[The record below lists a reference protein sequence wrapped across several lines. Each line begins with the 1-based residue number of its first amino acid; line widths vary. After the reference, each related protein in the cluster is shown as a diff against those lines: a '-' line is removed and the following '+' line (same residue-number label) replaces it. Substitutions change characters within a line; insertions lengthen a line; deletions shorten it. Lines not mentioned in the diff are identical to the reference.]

1 MNNAPG
7 GGEPARAASARN
19 EWLLIPNQ
27 LTLSRFI
34 AAALIPAMYLLLERP
49 NADLTALALFVYAS
63 LTDFVDGWAARRF
76 NQMSALGAKL
86 DPLADKALL
95 LATLAP
101 LCVISF
107 SGAPLFLLGALV
119 IAVREIGVT
128 LLRRWRPNAAALKVR
143 RDAKWKTAAQ
153 MGSVS
158 LLLTA
163 EALISNGAPALG
175 QPVQLLGLAL
185 FAAAV
190 VLSATTGLAYLRGAL
205 AASATKSQ

>member
-1 MNNAPG
+1 MNDAPT
-7 GGEPARAASARN
+7 GGEPATTTTARN
-19 EWLLIPNQ
+19 DWLLIPNQ

-34 AAALIPAMYLLLERP
+34 AAALVPAMFLILERP
-49 NADLTALALFVYAS
+49 NADLAALALFVYAS

-95 LATLAP
+95 LATLIP

-107 SGAPLFLLGALV
+107 SGELLFLVGAGV
-119 IAVREIGVT
+119 ITMREIGVS
-128 LLRRWRPNAAALKVR
+128 LLRRWRPNASALKVR

-163 EALISNGAPALG
+163 EALIGHEEHALG
-175 QPVQLLGLAL
+175 EPVQILGLAL

-205 AASATKSQ
+205 AAPDPKA